1 MCGPALARFREGS
14 DVLTPFPSLLISLFF
29 LSLWFH
35 LSNSAAVELS
45 MKPVITAR
53 VASHGTSQTLVNWGL
68 GGEDIQLH
76 MPPFVAANYWFEDC
90 NLVSP
95 SPSGMGYIYLTDQ
108 KVAALS
114 PFFLLPL
121 QPPQN
126 IIDICTCKFASGGLL
141 LPARWHFGRISP
153 SHWGVEI
160 MVTELTSFF
169 TFGSLLLRWISFFL
183 KTEAGRHQAPITS
196 DIVLRIHSHR
206 GEFHPPLLPRALSPL
221 QIPHSHRCTRIRTH
235 QHTQIDR

>member
-126 IIDICTCKFASGGLL
+126 IIDIFAHVN
-141 LPARWHFGRISP
+141 LPAAVFYCLHGDIL
-153 SHWGVEI
+153 E
-160 MVTELTSFF
+160 
-169 TFGSLLLRWISFFL
+169 GSLRPTGELRSWWQSSHHFLHLVPFSWGGYHFF
-183 KTEAGRHQAPITS
+183 
-196 DIVLRIHSHR
+196 
-206 GEFHPPLLPRALSPL
+206 
-221 QIPHSHRCTRIRTH
+221 
-235 QHTQIDR
+235 